1 MKTRSLIPILVIAV
15 IMTAGQAIGAE
26 RPKGL
31 MENLGLPIY
40 PGAKL
45 VTEGTLTAGQ
55 LLDDMLSEY
64 GPRLG
69 LHDVERVSNAR
80 YSLEAQ
86 VDSRKVFDF
95 YEPAIS
101 EHGWKKNFEDLEN
114 KNITA
119 VYFNEGMGLL
129 YLDIDPPGAGD
140 REFTFMRVFGKIDPS
155 KAVHQQK
162 ASEGTASASPPSAQL
177 AGVGNT
183 VDQETNVQYQSEARI
198 PVSQPIS
205 LPPSQRLHVKFA
217 TSDIRAKIL
226 DRNTAEI
233 SLQQKSD
240 DPGELQRLGER
251 LVLAV
256 TPKAG
261 VDEVLLPS
269 NVPLLI
275 ELTDGSLTLTTGP
288 NPADR
293 PLKLS
298 IISTGA
304 PVTLQSFPLVSGVH
318 RIKSLGGEV
327 DVILSVAE
335 GGALDVEVTGKA
347 LTVVLPRSA
356 SATLDAFA
364 SSGKIDNLT
373 GIQPEE
379 SSDNHMKFRMGAG
392 KAEITLRAIN
402 GTVCIK
408 LAE

>member
-1 MKTRSLIPILVIAV
+1 MKTKSLILLIAV
-15 IMTAGQAIGAE
+15 LMLAGQTLWAA
-26 RPKGL
+26 RSSL
-31 MENLGLPIY
+31 METLGLPIF

-45 VTEGTLTAGQ
+45 VTEGSLSAGQ
-55 LLDDMLSEY
+55 LLNDILSAY
-64 GPRLG
+64 GPILG

-80 YSLEAQ
+80 YALDPQTESL
-86 VDSRKVFDF
+86 KVFKF

-101 EHGWKKNFEDLEN
+101 ERGWKKTFKENLEE

-119 VYFNEGMGLL
+119 VFFNEGMGLL
-129 YLDIDPPGAGD
+129 YLDIDPPGTGD
-140 REFTFMRVFGKIDPS
+140 REFTVMRVFGKVDPS
-155 KAVHQQK
+155 KALRQQK
-162 ASEGTASASPPSAQL
+162 EADAAGAASPGTAQL
-177 AGVGNT
+177 TGGGNMP
-183 VDQETNVQYQSEARI
+183 QQSSNYQFESRI
-198 PVSQPIS
+198 PTGQPIS

-217 TSDIRAKIL
+217 TSDIRARIT

-233 SLQQKSD
+233 SLQQQSQ

-256 TPKAG
+256 TPKVG

-275 ELTDGSLTLTTGP
+275 ELTEGSLTLTTGP
-288 NPADR
+288 NPSDR
-293 PLKLS
+293 PVKLS

-318 RIKSLGGEV
+318 MIKSLGGEV
-327 DVILSVAE
+327 DILFSVVE

-347 LTVVLPRSA
+347 LTVVMPRNSSA
-356 SATLDAFA
+356 NLDAFA
-364 SSGKIDNLT
+364 SSGKIENLT

-379 SSDNHMKFRMGAG
+379 SADNHIKFRMGAG
-392 KAEITLRAIN
+392 KALITLRAIN

>member
-1 MKTRSLIPILVIAV
+1 MKTKSLVLFIAILMA
-15 IMTAGQAIGAE
+15 AGQVLWAA
-26 RPKGL
+26 RPGL
-31 MENLGLPIY
+31 MENLGLAVY

-45 VTEGTLTAGQ
+45 ITEGSLTAGQ
-55 LLDDMLSEY
+55 LLNDILSAY
-64 GPRLG
+64 GPLLG

-80 YSLEAQ
+80 YSLDPET
-86 VDSRKVFDF
+86 DSQTVFKF
-95 YEPAIS
+95 FEPSIGD
-101 EHGWKKNFEDLEN
+101 HGWKKSFLDLEK
-114 KNITA
+114 KNVTA

-140 REFTFMRVFGKIDPS
+140 REFTIMRVFGKVDPS
-155 KAVHQQK
+155 KAASNKAQLGAQK
-162 ASEGTASASPPSAQL
+162 AGPAPL
-177 AGVGNT
+177 ADMEVQRNA
-183 VDQETNVQYQSEARI
+183 VQQYQSEARI
-198 PVSQPIS
+198 PMNQPIA
-205 LPPSQRLHVKFA
+205 LPPSERLHVKFA
-217 TSDIRAKIL
+217 TSDIRARIL

-233 SLQQKSD
+233 SLQSRAD

-275 ELTDGSLTLTTGP
+275 ELTEGSLTLTTGP

-293 PLKLS
+293 PVRLS

-304 PVTLQSFPLVSGVH
+304 PVTLQSFPLVSGTH
-318 RIKSLGGEV
+318 RIKSLGGDV
-327 DVILSVAE
+327 DVIFSITE

-347 LTVVLPRSA
+347 LTVVLPRKS
-356 SATLDAFA
+356 SATVDAFA

-373 GIQPEE
+373 GVQPVE
-379 SSDNHMKFRMGAG
+379 SADNHSKFQFGAG
-392 KAEITLRAIN
+392 KANITLRAIN

>member
-1 MKTRSLIPILVIAV
+1 MKTKSLILFTAV
-15 IMTAGQAIGAE
+15 LMAAGQVLSAA
-26 RPKGL
+26 PKSL

-55 LLDDMLSEY
+55 LLNDMLSAY
-64 GPRLG
+64 GPLLG

-80 YSLEAQ
+80 YALDPQTESQQ
-86 VDSRKVFDF
+86 VFKF
-95 YEPAIS
+95 YEPAIGD
-101 EHGWKKNFEDLEN
+101 HGWKKTFEDLEQ

-119 VYFNEGMGLL
+119 LFFNEGMGLL

-140 REFTFMRVFGKIDPS
+140 REFTIMRVFGKVDPS
-155 KAVHQQK
+155 KAVRRQKESDRAAPSGPAASQLMVGGNIAPEQSSGYHQ
-162 ASEGTASASPPSAQL
+162 S
-177 AGVGNT
+177 
-183 VDQETNVQYQSEARI
+183 QSRI

-217 TSDIRAKIL
+217 TSDIRARIM

-233 SLQQKSD
+233 SLQTQAV
-240 DPGELQRLGER
+240 DPGELVRLGER

-256 TPKAG
+256 TPKVG

-269 NVPLLI
+269 SVPLLL

-288 NPADR
+288 NPSDR
-293 PLKLS
+293 PVKLS

-304 PVTLQSFPLVSGVH
+304 PVTLQSFPLVSGMH
-318 RIKSLGGEV
+318 MIKSLGGEV
-327 DVILSVAE
+327 DIIFSVAE

-347 LTVVLPRSA
+347 LTVVLPKSA

-364 SSGKIDNLT
+364 SSGKIENLT

-379 SSDNHMKFRMGAG
+379 SSENHMKFRMGAG
-392 KAEITLRAIN
+392 KASITLRVIN

-408 LAE
+408 LAQ

>member
-1 MKTRSLIPILVIAV
+1 MKTRSLIPILIIAV

-40 PGAKL
+40 PGSKL

-55 LLDDMLSEY
+55 LLNDMLSAY
-64 GPRLG
+64 GPLLG
-69 LHDVERVSNAR
+69 LHDVERVSIAR
-80 YSLEAQ
+80 YSLDPKTESEQ
-86 VDSRKVFDF
+86 VFKSF
-95 YEPAIS
+95 EPAIG
-101 EHGWKKNFEDLEN
+101 EHGWKKTSTELEG

-140 REFTFMRVFGKIDPS
+140 REFTVMRVFGKVDPS
-155 KAVHQQK
+155 KAVRQQK
-162 ASEGTASASPPSAQL
+162 ESGLVGLMADREMPGESAAS
-177 AGVGNT
+177 
-183 VDQETNVQYQSEARI
+183 YQQQSRI
-198 PVSQPIS
+198 PTNQPIS

-233 SLQQKSD
+233 SLQSKSD

-256 TPKAG
+256 TPKVG

-347 LTVVLPRSA
+347 LTFVLPRSA

>member
-1 MKTRSLIPILVIAV
+1 
-15 IMTAGQAIGAE
+15 
-26 RPKGL
+26 
-31 MENLGLPIY
+31 MEHLGLTVY
-40 PGAKL
+40 PDAKL
-45 VTEGTLTAGQ
+45 ITEGSLTAGQ
-55 LLDDMLSEY
+55 LLNDILSAY
-64 GPRLG
+64 GPLLG

-80 YSLEAQ
+80 YSL
-86 VDSRKVFDF
+86 DSQTDSEKVFEF
-95 YEPAIS
+95 YAPAIA
-101 EHGWKKNFEDLEN
+101 EKGWKKSFMESEK

-129 YLDIDPPGAGD
+129 YLDIDPPGAGE
-140 REFTFMRVFGKIDPS
+140 REFTVMRVYGKIDPS
-155 KAVHQQK
+155 KAVRKESAAARVGPVAAEIQLDRVPETQQ
-162 ASEGTASASPPSAQL
+162 S
-177 AGVGNT
+177 
-183 VDQETNVQYQSEARI
+183 YQSEARI
-198 PVSQPIS
+198 PMNQPIS

-217 TSDIRAKIL
+217 TSDIRARIL

-233 SLQQKSD
+233 SLQAQAE

-275 ELTDGSLTLTTGP
+275 ELTDGSLTLATGP

-293 PLKLS
+293 PVRLS

-304 PVTLQSFPLVSGVH
+304 PVTLQSFSLVSGVH
-318 RIKSLGGEV
+318 RIKSLGGDV
-327 DVILSVAE
+327 DIIFSIAE

-347 LTVVLPRSA
+347 VTAVLPKTS

-364 SSGKIDNLT
+364 SSGKISNLT
-373 GIQPEE
+373 GIEPVETAE
-379 SSDNHMKFRMGAG
+379 NHQKFLFGAG
-392 KAEITLRAIN
+392 KANITLRAIN

>member
-1 MKTRSLIPILVIAV
+1 MKTKSLVLLIAV
-15 IMTAGQAIGAE
+15 LMAAGQVLSAA
-26 RPKGL
+26 PKSL

-55 LLDDMLSEY
+55 LLNDILRAY
-64 GPRLG
+64 GPLLG

-80 YSLEAQ
+80 YSLEPQ
-86 VDSRKVFDF
+86 TDSQKVFEF
-95 YEPAIS
+95 FEPAIG
-101 EHGWKKNFEDLEN
+101 EHGWKKNFENLEN

-119 VYFNEGMGLL
+119 VFFNEGMGLL

-140 REFTFMRVFGKIDPS
+140 REFTVMRVFGKIDPS
-155 KAVHQQK
+155 KAIRQQK
-162 ASEGTASASPPSAQL
+162 ESSAPMAPAGRTAAQL
-177 AGVGNT
+177 MGGGNAPS
-183 VDQETNVQYQSEARI
+183 QEVNSSYQSESRI
-198 PVSQPIS
+198 PLSQPIS

-217 TSDIRAKIL
+217 TSDIRAKIT

-233 SLQQKSD
+233 TLQSQAD
-240 DPGELQRLGER
+240 NPGDLQRFGER
-251 LVLAV
+251 LVLEV
-256 TPKAG
+256 TPKVG
-261 VDEVLLPS
+261 LDEVLLPS

-293 PLKLS
+293 PVKLS
-298 IISTGA
+298 IRSTGA

-318 RIKSLGGEV
+318 MIKSLGAEV
-327 DVILSVAE
+327 DIMFSVAE
-335 GGALDVEVTGKA
+335 GGSMDVEVTGKA
-347 LTVVLPRSA
+347 LTVVLPRNS

-364 SSGKIDNLT
+364 SSGKIDNQT

-379 SSDNHMKFRMGAG
+379 SSENHIKFRMGAG
-392 KAEITLRAIN
+392 KASITLRAIN

>member
-1 MKTRSLIPILVIAV
+1 MKTKSLILIITIAV
-15 IMTAGQAIGAE
+15 IVAAGQVLGAD

-45 VTEGTLTAGQ
+45 VTEVTLSAGQ
-55 LLDDMLSEY
+55 LVDEILSAF

-69 LHDVERVSNAR
+69 LHDVERVGIAR
-80 YSLEAQ
+80 YSLDPKT
-86 VDSRKVFDF
+86 DSSDIFKSF
-95 YEPAIS
+95 EPAIS
-101 EHGWKKNFEDLEN
+101 EHGWKKNSTELED

-119 VYFNEGMGLL
+119 VFFNEGMGLL

-140 REFTFMRVFGKIDPS
+140 RELTVMRVFGKVDPS
-155 KAVHQQK
+155 KAVPVQK
-162 ASEGTASASPPSAQL
+162 QVAPAAPQADAMLVGTGPQALPREVESYRQL
-177 AGVGNT
+177 
-183 VDQETNVQYQSEARI
+183 ESRI

-217 TSDIRAKIL
+217 TSDIRARIT

-233 SLQQKSD
+233 SLQQQSK

-256 TPKAG
+256 TPKVG

-275 ELTDGSLTLTTGP
+275 ELTEGSLTLTTGP

-293 PLKLS
+293 PVKLS
-298 IISTGA
+298 IISIGA

-318 RIKSLGGEV
+318 MIKSLGGEV
-327 DVILSVAE
+327 DIIFSIVE

-347 LTVVLPRSA
+347 LTVVVPRNSSA
-356 SATLDAFA
+356 NLDAFA
-364 SSGKIDNLT
+364 SSGKIENLT
-373 GIQPEE
+373 GLQPEE
-379 SSDNHMKFRMGAG
+379 SADNHMKFRMGAG
-392 KAEITLRAIN
+392 KADITLRAIN